1 MNYKKITSMILSL
14 SILGTIGSGTV
25 ASAAELPPEIPSG
38 GMPEGEMPP
47 GGFNVNKGSEVE
59 STGVLLVDGTTETKS
74 DVTLTA
80 YESNESPV
88 KVTNGGSLK
97 LSDSELVKSSGEMT
111 VEEASDFFGA
121 NAGFLASEGSTATIE
136 NTTITTTA
144 SGGNAVF
151 ATGEGTKVNLNN
163 VTINTT
169 KDHSRGLDATYQGEI
184 NADTVKINTAGS
196 HCAAV
201 ATDRGEGTVNVTNSE
216 LNTRGEGSPCVYS
229 TGDIN
234 VSNTTGLATGSSLAV
249 IEGKNSIELDNCD
262 LTAYAIGRG
271 NGGVDDT
278 GVMVYQSMSGDADN
292 GVGTFSVKDSSLTI
306 SEDSSKYETAPM
318 FFVTNTDAVINVENT
333 QLSFGSKV
341 LLNASGN
348 NGEWGKAGSNAGNV
362 QFNAV
367 NQNLEGEITVDNI
380 SSAHINLSSS
390 TLTSTINTANTAKE
404 VNLKLDESS
413 IWNVTGTSYI
423 SSLSDDDATLSNIK
437 DNGNTI
443 YYDIN
448 NADNTWLNGETV
460 ELNDGGKLVP
470 IEMSSTSTSFS
481 ESSDSKDGW
490 KIENNKWY
498 FNSYGQ
504 YKKGWYKDTNSKW
517 YMFDN
522 STGEMITGWFKDSD
536 GSWYYLKDNGEMACN
551 ESVDGYY
558 LGADGV
564 MEK

>member
-1 MNYKKITSMILSL
+1 M
-14 SILGTIGSGTV
+14 
-25 ASAAELPPEIPSG
+25 
-38 GMPEGEMPP
+38 
-47 GGFNVNKGSEVE
+47 
-59 STGVLLVDGTTETKS
+59 
-74 DVTLTA
+74 
-80 YESNESPV
+80 
-88 KVTNGGSLK
+88 
-97 LSDSELVKSSGEMT
+97 
-111 VEEASDFFGA
+111 
-121 NAGFLASEGSTATIE
+121 
-136 NTTITTTA
+136 
-144 SGGNAVF
+144 
-151 ATGEGTKVNLNN
+151 
-163 VTINTT
+163 
-169 KDHSRGLDATYQGEI
+169 
-184 NADTVKINTAGS
+184 
-196 HCAAV
+196 
-201 ATDRGEGTVNVTNSE
+201 
-216 LNTRGEGSPCVYS
+216 
-229 TGDIN
+229 
-234 VSNTTGLATGSSLAV
+234 
-249 IEGKNSIELDNCD
+249 
-262 LTAYAIGRG
+262 
-271 NGGVDDT
+271 
-278 GVMVYQSMSGDADN
+278 
-292 GVGTFSVKDSSLTI
+292 
-306 SEDSSKYETAPM
+306 
-318 FFVTNTDAVINVENT
+318 
-333 QLSFGSKV
+333 
-341 LLNASGN
+341 
-348 NGEWGKAGSNAGNV
+348 GKAGSNAGNV

-390 TLTSTINTANTAKE
+390 TLTSTINTAKE

-517 YMFDN
+517 YMLDN